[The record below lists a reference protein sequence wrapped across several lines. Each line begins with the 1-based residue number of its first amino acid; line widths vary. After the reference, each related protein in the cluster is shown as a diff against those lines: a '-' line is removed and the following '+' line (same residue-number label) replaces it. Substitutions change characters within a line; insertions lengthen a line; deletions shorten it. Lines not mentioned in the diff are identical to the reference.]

1 MNKPKWTPSSL
12 YSVLIFI
19 AVANLVAGVWLENW
33 KWAVGGFAAAFF
45 FLSLQLG
52 AIYHQYTGIVQ
63 LIQILNGLIVA
74 SLRAQGYEM
83 EGTPSI
89 AAGVDAEGG

>member
-1 MNKPKWTPSSL
+1 MNKPKWSPSNL
-12 YSVLIFI
+12 YSSLIFI
-19 AVANLVAGVWLENW
+19 AAMNIVAGVWLENW
-33 KWAVGGFAAAFF
+33 RWAISGFAASLV

-52 AIYHQYTGIVQ
+52 SIYHQYTGIVQ

-83 EGTPSI
+83 EGTPTAETI
-89 AAGVDAEGG
+89 AE

>member
-1 MNKPKWTPSSL
+1 MTKPLWTPSKL
-12 YSVLIFI
+12 YPILIFI
-19 AVANLVAGVWLENW
+19 AAANILAGVWVENW
-33 KWAVGGFAAAFF
+33 RWAVGGFAAALF

-52 AIYHQYTGIVQ
+52 TIYHQYTGIIN

-83 EGTPSI
+83 EGTPSEP
-89 AAGVDAEGG
+89 GAES